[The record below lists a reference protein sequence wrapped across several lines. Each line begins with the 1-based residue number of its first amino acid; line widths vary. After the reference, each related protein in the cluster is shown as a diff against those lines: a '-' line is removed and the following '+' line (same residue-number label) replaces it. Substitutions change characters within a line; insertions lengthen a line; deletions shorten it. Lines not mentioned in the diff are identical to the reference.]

1 MKILKHFFSLFAFSL
16 AVSLTVPTLGWAQQI
31 EKLGQFTDWSAYRY
45 SHNGKPACFMAS
57 QPKKA
62 EGNYTRR
69 GQIHYLVSHRTADEV
84 RDENSFVA
92 GYTFQADSRVAITI
106 GNKAFTL
113 FTKGDTA
120 WARNEDDRGL
130 TEATIRGSTMVIK
143 GTSSR
148 GTATTDTFSLSGF
161 TASYRAMSKACGI
174 EP

>member
-1 MKILKHFFSLFAFSL
+1 MKSKNKLFSLFISTLSL
-16 AVSLTVPTLGWAQQI
+16 IVLLPVFAQAQQI

-92 GYTFQADSRVAITI
+92 GYTFREGSRVSVSI
-106 GNKAFTL
+106 GSKAFTL

-120 WARNEDDRGL
+120 WGRNEDDRSL
-130 TEATIRGSTMVIK
+130 TEEMIKGSSMIIK

-148 GTATTDTFSLSGF
+148 GTETTDTFSLSGF
-161 TASYRAMSKACGI
+161 TAAYRAMSAACGL

>member
-1 MKILKHFFSLFAFSL
+1 MKILKQSFRLFALILALSFALPSL
-16 AVSLTVPTLGWAQQI
+16 GVAQQI

-69 GQIHYLVSHRTADEV
+69 GQIHYLVSHRAADEV

-92 GYTFQADSRVAITI
+92 GYTFKADSRVSVAV
-106 GNKAFTL
+106 GNKGFTL

-120 WARNEDDRGL
+120 WARNEDDRAM
-130 TEATIRGSTMVIK
+130 TEAMIKGSTMVVK

-148 GTATTDTFSLSGF
+148 GTETTDTFSLSGF

>member
-106 GNKAFTL
+106 GNKAFFL
-113 FTKGDTA
+113 VVV
-120 WARNEDDRGL
+120 R
-130 TEATIRGSTMVIK
+130 
-143 GTSSR
+143 
-148 GTATTDTFSLSGF
+148 SLS
-161 TASYRAMSKACGI
+161 Y
-174 EP
+174 

>member
-1 MKILKHFFSLFAFSL
+1 MKILKQFFSLFAVTLTLSL
-16 AVSLTVPTLGWAQQI
+16 AVPSLGVAQQI

-45 SHNGKPACFMAS
+45 NHNGKPACFMAS

-69 GQIHYLVSHRTADEV
+69 GQIHYLVSHRAADEI

-92 GYTFQADSRVAITI
+92 GYTFKADGRVSVAI
-106 GNKAFTL
+106 GGKAFTL

-130 TEATIRGSTMVIK
+130 TQAMIKGSTMVVK

-148 GTATTDTFSLSGF
+148 GTATVDTFSLSGF
-161 TASYRAMSKACGI
+161 TAGYRAMSKACGI